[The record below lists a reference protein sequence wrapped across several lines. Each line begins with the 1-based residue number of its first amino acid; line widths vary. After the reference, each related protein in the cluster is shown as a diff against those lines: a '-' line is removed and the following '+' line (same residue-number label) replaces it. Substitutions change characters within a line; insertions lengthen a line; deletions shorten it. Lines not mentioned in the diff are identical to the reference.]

1 MDLSNLEKP
10 EGATRNR
17 DRKGRGV
24 GSGLGKTCGRG
35 HKGQKSRSGG
45 KVPGWFEGGQM
56 PLIRRIP
63 KRGFTNNFA
72 KEWSIVNLRDLERVF
87 EAGEEVTPEALAARG
102 LIWSRQERPGEG
114 KDKILRMRPV
124 KVLAK
129 GSLSK
134 ALTVKAHKFSK
145 SAEQAIVAAGGS
157 IEVI

>member
-10 EGATRNR
+10 EGATQKRT
-17 DRKGRGV
+17 RKGRGP

-45 KVPGWFEGGQM
+45 KVPASFEGGQM

-63 KRGFTNNFA
+63 KFGFVNNFA
-72 KEWSIVNLRDLERVF
+72 KEWSIVNLADLERVF
-87 EAGEEVTPEALAARG
+87 EAGDEITPEVLAERG
-102 LIWSRQERPGEG
+102 LIWSRYQRPGEG
-114 KDKILRMRPV
+114 KDKVLKTRDV

-129 GSLSK
+129 GSLTK